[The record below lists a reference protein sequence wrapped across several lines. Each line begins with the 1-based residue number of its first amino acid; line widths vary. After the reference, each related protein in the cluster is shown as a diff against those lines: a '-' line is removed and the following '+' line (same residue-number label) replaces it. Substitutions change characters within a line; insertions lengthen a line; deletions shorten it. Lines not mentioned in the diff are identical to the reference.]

1 MRHVSS
7 KVLKMFSVYVPDDM
21 LKSTGTNLSKEGN
34 DESLISDTKQ
44 EQDND
49 DRSKD

>member
-1 MRHVSS
+1 
-7 KVLKMFSVYVPDDM
+7 MFSVLVLHDM
-21 LKSTGTNLSKEGN
+21 LRSTGTNLSKEGN

-49 DRSKD
+49 DRSKE